1 MFKVENLDQINSLTY
16 KPISKKNKYKYIIIN
31 KQYVDKKYEIGKRYK
46 HDIVFYN
53 NLFGLPS
60 YAISKS
66 ENFKIMEIK
75 LFGKTYYDIASDFK
89 IVREINY
96 LDLLDSDNVVE
107 NMISAIKNHEEI
119 VLDAFLNSKEKIYLE
134 VVINSG
140 VYKYLDEIIT
150 EYINGKTKYEDMVS
164 LIIREYGRN
173 KDLDFFVNDDDSS
186 LIQKEILNIGRPQ
199 DLDLM
204 QNKNKMSNN
213 ELRLILS
220 HGRKKDVNI
229 YIKDFDNTQFQNLII
244 ETKINKYM
252 DYIIENNFEN
262 IHEILLV
269 DIGRKKDLD
278 KIIKTKN
285 EYILSKIINNQYEE
299 HLLLLSHH
307 YYSDI
312 SKLAKKTLFECN
324 LKTI

>member
-16 KPISKKNKYKYIIIN
+16 KPIDRKNKYKYIIIN

-96 LDLLDSDNVVE
+96 LDLLDSDDVVE

-140 VYKYLDEIIT
+140 VHKYLDEIIT
-150 EYINGKTKYEDMVS
+150 EYTNGETKYEDIVS

-173 KDLDFFVNDDDSS
+173 KDLDFFVNDDDGS
-186 LIQKEILNIGRPQ
+186 LMQKEVLNIGRPQ
-199 DLDLM
+199 DLNFLL
-204 QNKNKMSNN
+204 KMFSNN
-213 ELRLILS
+213 LTVIS
-220 HGRKKDVNI
+220 GVCKNGRKKDII
-229 YIKDFDNTQFQNLII
+229 YGLDLVKNKKRDDNEEENL
-244 ETKINKYM
+244 
-252 DYIIENNFEN
+252 
-262 IHEILLV
+262 
-269 DIGRKKDLD
+269 
-278 KIIKTKN
+278 
-285 EYILSKIINNQYEE
+285 
-299 HLLLLSHH
+299 
-307 YYSDI
+307 
-312 SKLAKKTLFECN
+312 
-324 LKTI
+324 

>member
-1 MFKVENLDQINSLTY
+1 MFKIENLDQINSLTY
-16 KPISKKNKYKYIIIN
+16 KPIDRKNKYKYIIIN

-96 LDLLDSDNVVE
+96 LDLLDSDDVVE
-107 NMISAIKNHEEI
+107 NMISAIKNHEKI
-119 VLDAFLNSKEKIYLE
+119 VLDAFLSSKEKIYLE
-134 VVINSG
+134 VVVNSG
-140 VYKYLDEIIT
+140 VHKYLDKIIT
-150 EYINGKTKYEDMVS
+150 EYINGETKYGDMVS

-186 LIQKEILNIGRPQ
+186 LIQKEVLNIGRPQ

-213 ELRLILS
+213 ELRLILN
-220 HGRKKDVNI
+220 HGRKKDLNEMKQHHQVS
-229 YIKDFDNTQFQNLII
+229 YLFDFDSVKFPW
-244 ETKINKYM
+244 
-252 DYIIENNFEN
+252 
-262 IHEILLV
+262 
-269 DIGRKKDLD
+269 
-278 KIIKTKN
+278 
-285 EYILSKIINNQYEE
+285 
-299 HLLLLSHH
+299 
-307 YYSDI
+307 
-312 SKLAKKTLFECN
+312 
-324 LKTI
+324 

>member
-96 LDLLDSDNVVE
+96 LDLLDSDDVVE
-107 NMISAIKNHEEI
+107 NMISAIKNHEKI
-119 VLDAFLNSKEKIYLE
+119 VLDAFLSSKEKIYLE
-134 VVINSG
+134 VVVNSG
-140 VYKYLDEIIT
+140 VHKYLDKIIT
-150 EYINGKTKYEDMVS
+150 EYINGETKYGDMVS

-173 KDLDFFVNDDDSS
+173 KDLDFFVNDDDGS
-186 LIQKEILNIGRPQ
+186 LIQKEVLNIGRPQ
-199 DLDLM
+199 DLDILI
-204 QNKNKMSNN
+204 NSRNFYAIHSVLNN
-213 ELRLILS
+213 
-220 HGRKKDVNI
+220 GRSKDI
-229 YIKDFDNTQFQNLII
+229 D
-244 ETKINKYM
+244 KYM
-252 DYIIENNFEN
+252 EDIEDCFYCSS
-262 IHEILLV
+262 
-269 DIGRKKDLD
+269 
-278 KIIKTKN
+278 IIKTGIDK
-285 EYILSKIINNQYEE
+285 YLDIFINNENDYSLNIVEQGRKCDLDILVHNKDKLVRETVARHGFDD
-299 HLLLLSHH
+299 HLN
-307 YYSDI
+307 I
-312 SKLAKKTLFECN
+312 LAKENNYNINQIIDELRGKREL
-324 LKTI
+324 

>member
-1 MFKVENLDQINSLTY
+1 MFKVENLDQINSITY
-16 KPISKKNKYKYIIIN
+16 KPIDRKNKYKYIIIN
-31 KQYVDKKYEIGKRYK
+31 KQYTNKKYEIGKRYK

-96 LDLLDSDNVVE
+96 LDLLDSDDVVE

-119 VLDAFLNSKEKIYLE
+119 ILDAFLNSKEKIYLE

-140 VYKYLDEIIT
+140 VHKYLDEIIT
-150 EYINGKTKYEDMVS
+150 EYTNGETKYEDIVS

-173 KDLDFFVNDDDSS
+173 KDLDFFVNDDDGY
-186 LIQKEILNIGRPQ
+186 LMQKEVLNIGRPQ
-199 DLDLM
+199 DLDILI
-204 QNKNKMSNN
+204 KSENN
-213 ELRLILS
+213 WLISKILR
-220 HGRKKDVNI
+220 HGREKDVNI
-229 YIKDFDNTQFQNLII
+229 YIKNFDDTIFQNIII
-244 ETKINKYM
+244 ETGIDKYI

-285 EYILSKIINNQYEE
+285 EYILSKIINNQYKE

-312 SKLAKKTLFECN
+312 SKLAKETLSECN
-324 LKTI
+324 L